1 MKEERLLKALG
12 EIDEKYIAE
21 AAEKRQKKH
30 LGWKI
35 GLMAASFML
44 VIGSMCTVLYYRAL
58 YPYPVEKIPI
68 AESSTSTEIAVVPR
82 WEEMTD
88 AQRYSEVEAVGNV
101 YVTNDHQTSAEQI
114 DAMLEQAI
122 MIGFDEYTE
131 QTHTVTAEVYS
142 VDGFSSEC
150 VTAVRFDESEEYYI
164 YLNHLYKPDTL
175 GQFVEDL
182 NLRETLVTDTVYYD
196 YRKPNGDY
204 ANIRFDDLDTQK
216 VWELLFSDL
225 SAENVKDYDQMW
237 FISKMSIG
245 IDIPT
250 LGYENISLAVTED
263 GYLTTNILATG
274 KAFYIGE
281 EKVDAFVDY
290 VLENCSGKEIVY
302 QTVVESDGA
311 ADQTASSEIERNTPA
326 YFPE

>member
-30 LGWKI
+30 IGWKI
-35 GLMAASFML
+35 GLIAASLML
-44 VIGSMCTVLYYRAL
+44 VLGSMSTVLYYRAL
-58 YPYPVEKIPI
+58 YPYPVEKLPI
-68 AESSTSTEIAVVPR
+68 AETSSTTETAAVLR
-82 WEEMTD
+82 WDEMTD
-88 AQRYSEVEAVGNV
+88 AQRYSEVEAIGNT
-101 YVTNDHQTSAEQI
+101 YSSNQHQMSVEQI
-114 DAMLEQAI
+114 DMLLEEAVLT
-122 MIGFDEYTE
+122 GFDEYTE

-142 VDGFSSEC
+142 VDGFSMEC
-150 VTAVRFDESEEYYI
+150 VTAVRFDGSEEYYI

-182 NLRETLVTDTVYYD
+182 NLKETLITGTVYYD
-196 YRKPNGDY
+196 YRKPNGEHAD
-204 ANIRFDDLDTQK
+204 IRFDDLDTQK
-216 VWELLFSDL
+216 VWELLLSDL
-225 SAENVKDYDQMW
+225 SVNNVKDYDQMW
-237 FISKMSIG
+237 FVTKMSIS
-245 IDIPT
+245 IDIPA